1 MFLGFVF
8 FFYADFHRMAYWI
21 NLLLAVEIVAFK

>member
-1 MFLGFVF
+1 MFFGFGF
-8 FFYADFHRMAYWI
+8 FSADFHRIAYWI